1 MSKETPPEWS
11 WLIWRNSTRKNL
23 QWRRMN
29 LRNPLP
35 NIPTTS
41 QLLSLCC
48 MRLMLLLTI
57 GKVRTKNIIFNSDHF
72 LSGWLQRL
80 LPQRD
85 RIWPLWSSFSK
96 RSSTRSASQE
106 TPPYYKS
113 LWSLHFTH
121 ALAWSV
127 GPATWTTIGRRTEPS
142 SWPCSGGWSPSPSV

>member
-1 MSKETPPEWS
+1 METICSDIVP
-11 WLIWRNSTRKNL
+11 ITRKNL

-57 GKVRTKNIIFNSDHF
+57 GKVRTKNIILDLDTF
-72 LSGWLQRL
+72 LSRLLYRL

-85 RIWPLWSSFSK
+85 RI
-96 RSSTRSASQE
+96 
-106 TPPYYKS
+106 
-113 LWSLHFTH
+113 
-121 ALAWSV
+121 
-127 GPATWTTIGRRTEPS
+127 
-142 SWPCSGGWSPSPSV
+142 